1 MRKFFVVL
9 SVLFAGFQL
18 GAQTTLSAGDVI
30 FLGYN
35 AISGGGANNAPNY
48 ISLLVRKPIEVGTVI
63 YMTNEDWGGS
73 AFGTTGSGVKG
84 TIKLTFNEPASIGQ
98 IIEIKYKNSSS
109 TVSSTVGNVVY
120 SLGSAFDFD
129 HNSNSELYIYQNSPF
144 TIISGMVWGNAP
156 NSSNTPT
163 GMVFS
168 GTGQNAFA
176 TGVNG
181 NSEKCGVWRPATANT
196 AISFNASLQTG
207 FYDEPQWSFVSSNS
221 TTSVTT
227 GGVTTTYCPCNPDT
241 VDNSIT
247 NIYAAV
253 ESNIQFDKYLY
264 NKNGVW
270 KQWDGSKW
278 DPLPSPGTYGPDWST
293 NTRTKEVILQK
304 SFTLG
309 SQGGSTTFEC
319 ARLTI
324 LDTVDGNDDDVVLT
338 LSSGNHLKI
347 HYGLSFE
354 NIDGGANPTI
364 HLKSSASGSQ
374 TYYATLAPTSAML
387 DDADGVFTYD
397 LVVTKP
403 GWHHFQSPISSTFND
418 ITVPSGSFSFV
429 AGAVGTG
436 NFFSW
441 DASTAQWTAA
451 TTAEDFSS
459 KPYTILFGASEV
471 PSTLRVSGPLSN
483 SNQDAVS
490 NLAATYY
497 NPSSNGNVPGW
508 TADGDDGWNFY
519 GNPYLSPLATE
530 SLLGIFAS
538 NGNGQSNK
546 MTGLDNKVYVW
557 QPDNTVSNLTTDYRY
572 RSFDG
577 TTHAGDAGATYL
589 PPFQAF
595 FMRAPSVSSANG
607 FTKSKKY
614 RSTAA
619 LTSSNSIQNKTT
631 SATDQFALT
640 LEKIT
645 SGEHSSIYTAPS
657 GKQRTV
663 DLSCDILAGMYKET
677 GLAFAYDS
685 MLFAV
690 KFWPIPAEDTSSI
703 PVLVSHPTPGETFK
717 LSSSDPNTFLLDKAL
732 NVLHSFQQGDY
743 TFTHQTAY
751 NASPRFTW
759 IFAGNATVGLEEEL
773 WQPEP
778 VVVSYGEGWVKFSY
792 SEDVDFTLLD
802 MQGKTLHSGRMQN
815 GEYTLETASLPSG
828 LYTILSNA
836 FSSKFIVR

>member
-9 SVLFAGFQL
+9 CVLFAGFHL
-18 GAQTTLSAGDVI
+18 GAQTTLSAGDVV

-35 AISGGGANNAPNY
+35 AIGSNAGAPNY
-48 ISLLVRKPIEVGTVI
+48 LSMLVRKPI
-63 YMTNEDWGGS
+63 D
-73 AFGTTGSGVKG
+73 AGTTIYLTNQNWNSTNSSFNTPISGGKQG
-84 TIKLTFNEPASIGQ
+84 TIKLVFDEAVSIGQ
-98 IIEIKYKNSSS
+98 IVEILFSTASTYLKSTAGTASYNAGSS
-109 TVSSTVGNVVY
+109 
-120 SLGSAFDFD
+120 FDFD
-129 HNSNSELYIYQNSPF
+129 PNSNYDEVYVYQYA
-144 TIISGMVWGNAP
+144 SGYTFLSGIAW
-156 NSSNTPT
+156 SNTAPS
-163 GMVFS
+163 S
-168 GTGQNAFA
+168 GLPPGIVYSGSSQNAFHNG
-176 TGVNG
+176 TNG
-181 NSEKCGVWRPATANT
+181 NNLKCGVWTPTSPSST
-196 AISFNASLQTG
+196 ISFNAALSDS
-207 FYDEPQWSFVSSNS
+207 FYKLADWEFVSSNTLS
-221 TTSVTT
+221 N
-227 GGVTTTYCPCNPDT
+227 GYCPCNPDSVGT
-241 VDNSIT
+241 GIT
-247 NIYAAV
+247 NLYAVV
-253 ESNIQFDKYLY
+253 ESQIVFDKYLY
-264 NKNGVW
+264 NGLGVW
-270 KQWDGSKW
+270 KQHNGTAWV
-278 DPLPSPGTYGPDWST
+278 PLVGGPDWST
-293 NTRTKEVILQK
+293 NTRVKEVTVRKTL
-304 SFTLG
+304 TLG
-309 SQGGSTTFEC
+309 SAGGSTVFES
-319 ARLTI
+319 ARLNI
-324 LDTVDGNDDDVVLT
+324 EDTVGNDGVEVIVE
-338 LSSGNHLKI
+338 SGNHMKI
-347 HYGLSFE
+347 HYALSFE
-354 NIDGGANPTI
+354 DGNAGSKPGI
-364 HLKSSASGSQ
+364 HLKSSVSGSQ
-374 TYYATLAPTSAML
+374 TYYATLAPTSALL

-418 ITVPSGSFSFV
+418 IAVPSGSFSFV

-483 SNQDAVS
+483 PNQDAVT
-490 NLAATYY
+490 NLAATYF

-546 MTGLDNKVYVW
+546 MSGLDNKVYVW

-690 KFWPIPAEDTSSI
+690 KYWPIPQEDTSSI
-703 PVLVSHPTPGETFK
+703 PVLVSHPIQGETFK
-717 LSSSDPNTFLLDKAL
+717 LTSSDPNTFLLDKAL

-743 TFTHQTAY
+743 TFSHQTAY

-773 WQPEP
+773 WQPEQ

-792 SEDVDFTLLD
+792 SEEVDYSIVD
-802 MQGKTLHSGRMQN
+802 MQGKTLQSGHIQN
-815 GEYTLETASLPSG
+815 GEYTLETVSMPTG
-828 LYTILSNA
+828 LYTIMSNG
-836 FSSKFIVR
+836 FSSKFLVR